1 MMKRDFLF
9 TSDSI
14 AKSYTGKSYIYKN
27 FSIEIK
33 PQDVVAIT
41 GDNGSGKSTLL
52 KTMSGLINPTIGTIS
67 FAKDGKVI
75 VQDDHNLHFGY
86 VAPYVNLYEEFT
98 PKEHFQIFCNL
109 KGISI
114 DVSLF
119 DNLMLEFNLQ
129 KHANKEIRN
138 FSSGMKQRM
147 KFILA
152 LAHDTDILF
161 LDEPTSNLDTAGI
174 EIIGELIK
182 RKSNAGCG
190 IVIATNEDREKRLC
204 NAFYDLKDYQ

>member
-1 MMKRDFLF
+1 MKRDFLF

-52 KTMSGLINPTIGTIS
+52 KTMAGLINPTIGTIS